1 MSQSNGQVPPPPAAP
16 AAPPHVV
23 VVGGGL
29 AGLTA
34 ALVAADAG
42 MKVTL
47 LERRHRL
54 GGATWS
60 FERNGVSYDNGQHV
74 FMRCFTSY
82 RSFLERIGSADK
94 VHLQPRLS
102 VPVLA
107 PGDRA
112 DDQTD
117 DKPPNKSHAK
127 LSTIGRTDLP
137 APLHL
142 AWALLRYRH
151 LSLRERLSAMRTA
164 LALRRLGMS
173 LPPDEAPRPFEL
185 SDNPPTQ
192 SGPATQLD
200 SQTFG
205 QWLRARGET
214 TNAID
219 NLWNLIVLPTA
230 NLVADEVSLL
240 VAARIFTTGLLTDN
254 AAADIGWSRVPLS
267 KLHAEAASAALEWA
281 GARVLTQAAVNA
293 ITTDPLGVEL
303 ADPSVPPD
311 PSVPS
316 AARTK
321 GDRTISADAIV
332 LAVPHT
338 EAGQLLPP
346 NSVANQEQLADLGK
360 SPIIN
365 VHLIY
370 DRPVCD
376 FEFAGTV
383 GNEAQFVFDRTAS
396 AGLTDGRQ
404 CLGVSLSAADQY
416 LQHKPQELIE
426 HIAHQLEQVL
436 PGARDVRRSQEMVT
450 KEVAATFRATPGS
463 NRLRPP
469 ARTAAE
475 GVFLAGAWTDTGW
488 PATMEG
494 AVRSGIVAANCA
506 LEYLSGRAAEPTAT
520 EPTAAEVSG
529 EPAAAPEPVA
539 AAEPV
544 AASEPIAAPEPTTA
558 TAKVGVPS

>member
-1 MSQSNGQVPPPPAAP
+1 MSVQTVGQSNGQVQPPDP
-16 AAPPHVV
+16 APPHVV

-107 PGDRA
+107 PGDKA
-112 DDQTD
+112 DGKADGKTD
-117 DKPPNKSHAK
+117 TK
-127 LSTIGRTDLP
+127 LSTIGRTGLP

-164 LALRRLGMS
+164 LALRRLGKT
-173 LPPDEAPRPFEL
+173 LPPDKAPQPFKFED
-185 SDNPPTQ
+185 SQPAAAPDPTVAPAAAPPD
-192 SGPATQLD
+192 PAPTAAQLD
-200 SQTFG
+200 DQTFG

-219 NLWNLIVLPTA
+219 NLWNLIILPTA

-240 VAARIFTTGLLTDN
+240 VATRIFTTGLLTDS

-267 KLHAEAASAALEWA
+267 KLHADAAAAALEWT
-281 GARVLTQAAVNA
+281 GARVLTQTAVRA
-293 ITTDPLGVEL
+293 ISTDPLAVEL
-303 ADPSVPPD
+303 ADPPTEPADDHQVLP
-311 PSVPS
+311 
-316 AARTK
+316 
-321 GDRTISADAIV
+321 ADAIV

-346 NSVANQEQLADLGK
+346 NSVANQDQLADLGK

-365 VHLIY
+365 VHLVY
-370 DRPVCD
+370 DNQVCD
-376 FEFAGTV
+376 FEFAGTI
-383 GNEAQFVFDRTAS
+383 GNEAQFIFDRTDS

-416 LQHKPQELIE
+416 LQHKPQELID
-426 HIAHQLEQVL
+426 HIARQLEQVL
-436 PGARDVRRSQEMVT
+436 PGARGVRRSQEMVT
-450 KEVAATFRATPGS
+450 KEVAATFRAAPGS
-463 NRLRPP
+463 NHLRPP
-469 ARTAAE
+469 ARTAAA

-506 LEYLSGRAAEPTAT
+506 LSYLADRAVAG
-520 EPTAAEVSG
+520 VSVG
-529 EPAAAPEPVA
+529 AGAAPEPA
-539 AAEPV
+539 
-544 AASEPIAAPEPTTA
+544 TA
-558 TAKVGVPS
+558 AKVGVPS